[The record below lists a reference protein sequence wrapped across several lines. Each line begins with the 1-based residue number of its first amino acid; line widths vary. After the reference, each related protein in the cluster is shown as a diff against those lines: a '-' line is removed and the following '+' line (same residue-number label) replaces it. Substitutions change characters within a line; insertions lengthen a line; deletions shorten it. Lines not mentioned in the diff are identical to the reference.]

1 MAISHITED
10 LTGGSEITNEA
21 KVIDMLPEPCPAC
34 SDTRMRTL
42 FSATD
47 RLYQTTDKPFL
58 VVECEGCRL
67 MRLYPQPTPFEL
79 NQYYPGDYWFSPSAD
94 ATTRLAQQ
102 YRRLVLLDHVWFAS
116 RAMENAGGE
125 GILLDVGCGGGLFLH
140 MMRERGYAGMGLDFS
155 LAAAAIAWQRFSVPV
170 VCATL
175 SKAPLPEASCKL
187 ITMYHVLEHLFDP
200 VSYLQAAH
208 QLLTP
213 DGRLVVQIPNA
224 ACWQFLILG
233 KDWNGIDVPRHL
245 INFRASELESLLDF
259 TGFEVVRRKYF
270 SLRDNPAGLATSVAP
285 GLDPM
290 ARHVRGVQETPGMKL
305 AKDMAY
311 FGLVLAALPI
321 TAFEAACGA
330 GSTIMIEARKKQ

>member
-1 MAISHITED
+1 MT
-10 LTGGSEITNEA
+10 
-21 KVIDMLPEPCPAC
+21 PEPCPAC

-125 GILLDVGCGGGLFLH
+125 GILLDVGCGGGLFLD
-140 MMRERGYAGMGLDFS
+140 MMRERGYVGMGLDFS
-155 LAAAAIAWQRFSVPV
+155 LAAAAIAWQRFAVPV

-245 INFRASELESLLDF
+245 INFRASELEALLDF

-305 AKDMAY
+305 LKDMAY

>member
-1 MAISHITED
+1 MPPED
-10 LTGGSEITNEA
+10 
-21 KVIDMLPEPCPAC
+21 CPAC
-34 SDTRMRTL
+34 GESGMRTL

-47 RLYQTTDKPFL
+47 RLYQTTNKPFL

-67 MRLYPQPTPFEL
+67 MRLYPQPTPLEL
-79 NQYYPGDYWFSPSAD
+79 NNYYPADYWFSPSAD
-94 ATTRLAQQ
+94 AATQLAEQ
-102 YRRLVLLDHVWFAS
+102 YRRLVLMDHVWFAS

-125 GILLDVGCGGGLFLH
+125 GLLLDVGCGGGLFLH
-140 MMRERGYAGMGLDFS
+140 MMRERGYTGMGLDFS
-155 LAAAAIAWQRFSVPV
+155 LAAAAVAWQRFAIPV

-175 SKAPLPEASCKL
+175 SRAPLPESSCKV

-200 VSYLQAAH
+200 VAYLQAAH
-208 QLLTP
+208 KLLTP
-213 DGRLVVQIPNA
+213 EGRLIVQVPNA

-245 INFRASELESLLDF
+245 TNFRASELESLMDF
-259 TGFEVVRRKYF
+259 AGFEVVRRKHF
-270 SLRDNPAGLATSVAP
+270 SLRDNPAGLATSIAP

-305 AKDMAY
+305 AKDIAY

-321 TAFEAACGA
+321 TLLEAACRA
-330 GSTIMIEARKKQ
+330 GSTIMIEAKKKP

>member
-1 MAISHITED
+1 MP
-10 LTGGSEITNEA
+10 
-21 KVIDMLPEPCPAC
+21 PEPCPAC

-47 RLYQTTDKPFL
+47 RLYQTTNKPFL

-125 GILLDVGCGGGLFLH
+125 GILLDVGCGGGLFLD

-155 LAAAAIAWQRFSVPV
+155 LAAAAIAWQRFAVPV

-305 AKDMAY
+305 LKDMAY